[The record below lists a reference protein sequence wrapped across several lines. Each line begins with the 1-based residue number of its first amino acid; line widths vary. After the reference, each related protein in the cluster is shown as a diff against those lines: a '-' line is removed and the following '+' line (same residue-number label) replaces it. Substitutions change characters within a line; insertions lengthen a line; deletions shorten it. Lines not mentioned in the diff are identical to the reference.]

1 MGLFS
6 SKQVVMSEAT
16 VKLVKDLIAS
26 DHVVIFSKTYCPY
39 CKMAKE
45 VFDKLD
51 QKFTAVELDE
61 REDADEIQ
69 SVLDEITGARTV
81 PRVFVNGDCLGGGS
95 DVKALYESGKLA
107 TLVGK

>member
-1 MGLFS
+1 M
-6 SKQVVMSEAT
+6 
-16 VKLVKDLIAS
+16 
-26 DHVVIFSKTYCPY
+26 
-39 CKMAKE
+39 
-45 VFDKLD
+45 FDKLD
-51 QKFTAVELDE
+51 QKFTAIELDE

-69 SVLDEITGARTV
+69 SVLGEITGARTVSWIKCITCQCNYLIIIIFVQV